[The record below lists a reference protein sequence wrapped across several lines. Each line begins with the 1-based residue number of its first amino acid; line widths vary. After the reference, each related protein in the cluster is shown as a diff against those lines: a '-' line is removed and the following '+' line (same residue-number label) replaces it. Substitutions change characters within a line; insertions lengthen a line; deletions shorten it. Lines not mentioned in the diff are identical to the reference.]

1 MQSSYKAQAL
11 LALIIATALAPF
23 VNKAFYVDDPLFI
36 WMAQQ
41 IVRHPFDPYG
51 FDLNWSSFT
60 QPMSAVMQN
69 PPLCSYYIATIGS
82 IFGWSEISLHVAFLF
97 WATMS
102 ILGTFA
108 LAQRFCGL
116 EGRARSSP
124 SSQGPRPPD
133 KRANAAPFQAALLT
147 LFTPIFLVSATTV
160 MCDVMMLALWIW
172 ALEFWLAGLERKR
185 WSRFL
190 ISVALISAAVLT
202 KYFGIV
208 LVPLLAAYTLLRDRR
223 LVIYLPFLLI
233 PFAVVSNYEWIT
245 EERYGQGLFS
255 AAMTVSSTISSATR
269 PSHVVQLL
277 IGLAFA
283 GGCLL
288 TATFFTPPRRRRIL
302 LTSLVIFGVFVVAF
316 KYLIVSWVYL
326 EGSEGVV
333 CLEGAVFATVGVGI
347 LALAS
352 ANSVARRNADAL
364 FLLLWVFGTMAFAVW
379 LNAGRSTART
389 FLPMTPAVTILT
401 IARFEQCQMRSQLKY
416 FFFIAAAALSLS
428 IAAADYC
435 QAQSAR
441 AAARL
446 CQQRYGAERNRVRFL
461 GHGGFQYYME
471 QWGATPF
478 DRKNPELL
486 PGDILISSLSDLDL
500 AQVLGHKPVTIDEMT
515 FSAFPFIATSRIGTG
530 ASFYSSFGGP
540 LPWVINKVP
549 PERYL
554 AARIR

>member
-1 MQSSYKAQAL
+1 MQSSYKSHAL
-11 LALIIATALAPF
+11 LALITAAALAPF
-23 VNKAFYVDDPLFI
+23 INKAFYVDDPLFI
-36 WMAQQ
+36 WMAQH
-41 IVRHPFDPYG
+41 IVRHPLDPYG

-60 QPMSAVMQN
+60 ETMSAAMQN
-69 PPLCSYYIATIGS
+69 PPLCSYYIATVAGL
-82 IFGWSEISLHVAFLF
+82 FGWKEPVLHLAFLL
-97 WATMS
+97 WAIIS
-102 ILGTFA
+102 ITGTFA
-108 LAQRFCGL
+108 LARRFC
-116 EGRARSSP
+116 
-124 SSQGPRPPD
+124 QD
-133 KRANAAPFQAALLT
+133 PFSAALLT
-147 LFTPIFLVSATTV
+147 LFTPVFLVSGTTL
-160 MCDVMMLALWIW
+160 MCDVMMLAFWIW

-190 ISVALISAAVLT
+190 ISGALISAAVLT

-208 LVPLLAAYTLLRDRR
+208 LVPLLAVYTLLRDRR

-302 LTSLVIFGVFVVAF
+302 LTGLVIFAAFVVAF

-352 ANSVARRNADAL
+352 TNSVERRNADAL

-416 FFFIAAAALSLS
+416 FFFIVAAALSLS

-446 CQQRYGAERNRVRFL
+446 CQQRYRAERNRVRFL

-515 FSAFPFIATSRIGTG
+515 FSAFPFIAASRIGTG